1 MKRLNNKG
9 LTLIELIISVVLISI
24 VMLFMYGVFND
35 VNNEKN
41 DNSFAKDN
49 QVNRSEIIKVLEDDL
64 LSRSINISSIN
75 DFSTDTSLKFDL
87 YYSDG
92 KKATIEAT
100 ETTFSYTNADGLLR
114 KWTMKDSTINY
125 KKANVFYNKSNT
137 TSADEGIYSLLI
149 NIEVYTDND
158 NNRSCSTCTNNV
170 VDDIIISYVGDNNIS
185 NVKNCLGKGC

>member
-1 MKRLNNKG
+1 MKKLNNKG
-9 LTLIELIISVVLISI
+9 LTLIELIVSVVLISI

-41 DNSFAKDN
+41 DNSFAKEN

-64 LSRSINISSIN
+64 LSRSINISSVN

-114 KWTMKDSTINY
+114 KWTMKDATLNY
-125 KKANVFYNKSNT
+125 KKARVLYNKSNET
-137 TSADEGIYSLLI
+137 NNEEGIYSLLI

-170 VDDIIISYVGDNNIS
+170 VDDIIISYIGDYYIPNI
-185 NVKNCLGKGC
+185 KECLGKGC